1 MRDILTAATAAALPI
16 AAVERE
22 TGLAKDTLRVW
33 ERRYG
38 FPQPLRDAAGDRRYP
53 PEQVQ
58 RLKLIARLLDAGQ
71 RPGKVV
77 GLDTAALHALLGRLD
92 GAQGQASK
100 TAAQPVAQPV
110 AQPAAPEPQ
119 SQGVALEPFMNA
131 VAAHDPQA
139 LRGLLGHALSR
150 WGLAVFVRA
159 VVAPLNAAVGDAWA
173 QGRFEIFEEHLYTE
187 VVTTVLR
194 HALAALPPP
203 PAPGRPRVLLT
214 TLPGQLHG
222 LGLLMVEALLALEGC
237 SCISLGTQ
245 TPLTDLVQAAQA
257 HRADVVALSF
267 ADVQPAALVRASV
280 QALRAQL
287 PATVALWIGG
297 NCDALYASVQT
308 GVHAARDLASL
319 PALVQSWRASASQ
332 AAASPAPH
340 PTAPAMTKE

>member
-1 MRDILTAATAAALPI
+1 LCQTRSHRLRPFHRIEEFFVRDLLTAATAAALPI

-100 TAAQPVAQPV
+100 TAAQPVAQP
-110 AQPAAPEPQ
+110 AAPEPQ

-139 LRGLLGHALSR
+139 LRGLLGHALPR
-150 WGLAVFVRA
+150 W
-159 VVAPLNAAVGDAWA
+159 
-173 QGRFEIFEEHLYTE
+173 
-187 VVTTVLR
+187 
-194 HALAALPPP
+194 
-203 PAPGRPRVLLT
+203 
-214 TLPGQLHG
+214 
-222 LGLLMVEALLALEGC
+222 
-237 SCISLGTQ
+237 
-245 TPLTDLVQAAQA
+245 
-257 HRADVVALSF
+257 
-267 ADVQPAALVRASV
+267 
-280 QALRAQL
+280 
-287 PATVALWIGG
+287 
-297 NCDALYASVQT
+297 
-308 GVHAARDLASL
+308 
-319 PALVQSWRASASQ
+319 SQ
-332 AAASPAPH
+332 
-340 PTAPAMTKE
+340 EF

>member
-1 MRDILTAATAAALPI
+1 MPDLETAAIAAALPI

-77 GLDTAALHALLGRLD
+77 GLDMPALQALLARLER
-92 GAQGQASK
+92 AQVRA
-100 TAAQPVAQPV
+100 TAPDAA
-110 AQPAAPEPQ
+110 PAAVGSREPREPD
-119 SQGVALEPFMNA
+119 VPLEPFTRA
-131 VAAHDPQA
+131 IAAHEPQT
-139 LRGLLGHALSR
+139 LRRLLGHALSR
-150 WGLAVFVRA
+150 LGLAVFVRA

-173 QGRFEIFEEHLYTE
+173 QGRFEIYEEHLYTE

-203 PAPGRPRVLLT
+203 PEPGTPRVLLT

-245 TPLTDLVQAAQA
+245 TPLSDLVQAARA

-267 ADVQPAALVRASV
+267 ADVQPAALVRTSV
-280 QALRAQL
+280 QTLRAQL
-287 PATVALWIGG
+287 PAAVQLWVGG
-297 NCDALYASVQT
+297 DCSALYGPAHT
-308 GVHAARDLASL
+308 GVHAVRDLARL
-319 PALVQSWRASASQ
+319 PVLVQNWRTGAAQ
-332 AAASPAPH
+332 ATLPQHPPA
-340 PTAPAMTKE
+340 TAKE

>member
-1 MRDILTAATAAALPI
+1 MRDLVTAAAAAALPI

-77 GLDTAALHALLGRLD
+77 GLDAAALHALLGRLD
-92 GAQGQASK
+92 GTQGQASK
-100 TAAQPVAQPV
+100 AAAQPVAQT
-110 AQPAAPEPQ
+110 AAPEPQ
-119 SQGVALEPFMNA
+119 SQGVALEPFMQA
-131 VAAHDPQA
+131 VAAHDPQS
-139 LRGLLGHALSR
+139 LRRLLGHALSR

-173 QGRFEIFEEHLYTE
+173 QGRFEIYEEHLYTE

-194 HALAALPPP
+194 QALAALPPP
-203 PAPGRPRVLLT
+203 LEPGTPRVLLT

-245 TPLTDLVQAAQA
+245 TPLTDLVQAAHV
-257 HRADVVALSF
+257 HRADVVAVSF

-287 PATVALWIGG
+287 PATVALWVGG
-297 NCDALYASVQT
+297 DCDALYGPALAGVQA
-308 GVHAARDLASL
+308 VRDLATL
-319 PALVQSWRASASQ
+319 PALVQTWRTGASE
-332 AAASPAPH
+332 AAAPPAPP
-340 PTAPAMTKE
+340 PTAPIMAKE

>member
-1 MRDILTAATAAALPI
+1 MRDLLTAATAAALPI

-77 GLDTAALHALLGRLD
+77 GLDAAALHALLGRLD

-100 TAAQPVAQPV
+100 AA

-194 HALAALPPP
+194 QALAALPPP
-203 PAPGRPRVLLT
+203 PEPGRPRVLLT

-245 TPLTDLVQAAQA
+245 TPLTDLVQAAHA

-267 ADVQPAALVRASV
+267 ADVQPVALVRASV

-287 PATVALWIGG
+287 PATVALWVGG
-297 NCDALYASVQT
+297 NCDALYALVQT

-332 AAASPAPH
+332 AAASPTRP
-340 PTAPAMTKE
+340 PTPPVMAKE